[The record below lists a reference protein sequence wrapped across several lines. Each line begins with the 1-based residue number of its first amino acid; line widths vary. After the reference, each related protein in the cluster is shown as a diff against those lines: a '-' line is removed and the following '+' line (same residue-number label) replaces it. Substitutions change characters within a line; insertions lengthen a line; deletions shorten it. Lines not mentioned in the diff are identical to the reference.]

1 MKASEEDTGKPGK
14 LQLTPQGAAITKVVV
29 EMLGESIGGG
39 FSKTAARAQK
49 VARKSFGG
57 AAPAGGEKIA
67 PSVQGEHNSYLN
79 SLKGDNGVAIVP
91 VTTGKHGAT
100 LDNYGQDMLDG
111 SKVGN
116 ERLTQYKAQL
126 ADPEM
131 EHGPSMIVTLDA
143 AQLPKIAT
151 LLKSQSK

>member
-1 MKASEEDTGKPGK
+1 
-14 LQLTPQGAAITKVVV
+14 
-29 EMLGESIGGG
+29 
-39 FSKTAARAQK
+39 
-49 VARKSFGG
+49 
-57 AAPAGGEKIA
+57 
-67 PSVQGEHNSYLN
+67 
-79 SLKGDNGVAIVP
+79 VAIVP